1 MRVVTY
7 VYDSATAES
16 HVEQV
21 LAALDERDES
31 VERLDIDGDDREN
44 TLREAML
51 TVRDAVRIGT
61 SPEGIY
67 DDDGRPDFS
76 AGAMITEQPTGR
88 RELHVGTDA
97 LDALAERE

>member
-88 RELHVGTDA
+88 RELHVGADA

>member
-7 VYDSATAES
+7 VYDSAAAER

-21 LAALDERDES
+21 LAALDEREES
-31 VERLDIDGDDREN
+31 VERLDIDGDDREGA
-44 TLREAML
+44 LREAML

-61 SPEGIY
+61 SPDGIY
-67 DDDGRPDFS
+67 DDDGHPDFA

-88 RELHVGTDA
+88 RELHVGEDA
-97 LDALAERE
+97 LEVLTESE